1 MNIPDLSTNLSV
13 TPKLAIIPNATH
25 YIPFE
30 QPEKLNELMLN
41 FLKNKS
47 NAIEANVYILILPGI
62 PDSENIISRIH
73 HDRYRLLFHE

>member
-1 MNIPDLSTNLSV
+1 MNP
-13 TPKLAIIPNATH
+13 
-25 YIPFE
+25 
-30 QPEKLNELMLN
+30 
-41 FLKNKS
+41 